1 MLKKISIILLA
12 AAFIIGCS
20 DDEETI
26 TIDSSQPQ
34 GDFNVQLSGTFAG
47 DNGTTS
53 RGTVEIGTD
62 NTSTQFLRLG
72 SNFETAVATGTVA
85 VYLSTS
91 DTYTADPMSG
101 NPDLQ
106 LIGSVSVNGEAFFKV
121 KPVAAAK
128 FTHVILW
135 CTSVGVQFGNAELN

>member
-1 MLKKISIILLA
+1 MFKKLSIILLS
-12 AAFIIGCS
+12 AAFVMGCS

-34 GDFNVQLSGTFAG
+34 GDFSVQLSGMFVE
-47 DNGTTS
+47 DNAPS
-53 RGTVEIGTD
+53 SGTVEIGTD
-62 NTSTQFLRLG
+62 NTGTQFLHLG

-85 VYLSTS
+85 VFLSTS
-91 DTYTADPMSG
+91 DTYTADPGSG

-106 LIGSVSVNGEAFFKV
+106 LIGSVSVNGEAYFKIE
-121 KPVAAAK
+121 PVAAAK